1 MIKLVKLIH
10 VYNKGI
16 CLLYTKGKVVL
27 NLDSV
32 HNKGKLQT
40 VSKIGLKFVLNF
52 VLNLVYFFSPYV
64 FYLKYT

>member
-1 MIKLVKLIH
+1 MIKLVKLIP

-40 VSKIGLKFVLNF
+40 VRKTDLKFVLNF
-52 VLNLVYFFSPYV
+52 VLNLVFFFSPYV